1 MIKIQ
6 TLTIVPKIFTSPLE
20 CKAPDMITF
29 LEEIMYHMTIISCN
43 ITKISC

>member
-29 LEEIMYHMTIISCN
+29 FRGNHVSYDYYKLQYN
-43 ITKISC
+43 